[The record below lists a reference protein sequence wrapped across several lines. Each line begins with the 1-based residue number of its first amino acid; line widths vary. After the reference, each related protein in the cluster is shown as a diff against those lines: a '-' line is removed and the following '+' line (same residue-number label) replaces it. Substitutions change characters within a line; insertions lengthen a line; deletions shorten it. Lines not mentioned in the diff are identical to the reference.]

1 MWKGIKVNLVRWK
14 KKCLDRIPMYYS
26 GPWEFPETG
35 QWKES
40 LNPLLTG
47 SYVPQTTLNYS

>member
-1 MWKGIKVNLVRWK
+1 MG
-14 KKCLDRIPMYYS
+14 RICMYYS
-26 GPWEFPETG
+26 GPWEFPENE

-40 LNPLLTG
+40 LAPTLTG